1 MEKELVIAAYDRDYG
16 WKQYINEDVKIT
28 VYNKNQNTLKE
39 GEILLTP
46 NVGRDVHTFF
56 NHIIE
61 NYDNLSDY
69 TFFSQDEP
77 FDHVNNII
85 ALVNGDPE
93 YWRKWALIKE
103 DGYWCFNT
111 LYTRIL
117 ECDRHGR
124 PQHTFEPDFDIDP
137 IWEQLF
143 DEPIPEIYEFVASG
157 HFLITKEKV
166 QKRPIEFYKKVR
178 TILEQQENSPWIIE
192 RLENYIFNNNYKVK
206 I

>member
-1 MEKELVIAAYDRDYG
+1 MKKELVIAAYDRDYG

-85 ALVNGDPE
+85 ALVNGVPE
-93 YWRKWALIKE
+93 Y
-103 DGYWCFNT
+103 
-111 LYTRIL
+111 
-117 ECDRHGR
+117 
-124 PQHTFEPDFDIDP
+124 
-137 IWEQLF
+137 
-143 DEPIPEIYEFVASG
+143 
-157 HFLITKEKV
+157 
-166 QKRPIEFYKKVR
+166 
-178 TILEQQENSPWIIE
+178 
-192 RLENYIFNNNYKVK
+192 
-206 I
+206 